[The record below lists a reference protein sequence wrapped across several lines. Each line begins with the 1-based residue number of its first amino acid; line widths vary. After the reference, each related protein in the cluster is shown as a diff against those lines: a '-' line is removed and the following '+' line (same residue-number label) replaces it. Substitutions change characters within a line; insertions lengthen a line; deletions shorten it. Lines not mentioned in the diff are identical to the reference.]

1 MDLEPRD
8 TVRGNPLQVAV
19 ARLLTEYD
27 LILVHYPVEVWMP
40 RRSRAFYRPDWPQQ
54 VIKEQPLSIR
64 LPEIS
69 APESGGPVKFVVA
82 SMKAEIV
89 LSPTDL
95 TTNLQMTRTEEV
107 DPIQAIKEARKEA

>member
-8 TVRGNPLQVAV
+8 TLRGNPLQVAV
-19 ARLLTEYD
+19 ARLLTEYE

-40 RRSRAFYRPDWPQQ
+40 RKSRAFYRSDWPQA
-54 VIKEQPLSIR
+54 VVKEQPLSIR
-64 LPEIS
+64 LPEINS
-69 APESGGPVKFVVA
+69 SESGGPVKFVVA
-82 SMKAEIV
+82 PMKVEIV

-95 TTNLQMTRTEEV
+95 TTNLQMTRTEEI